1 MISVAEAESRILT
14 AVRMTPLE
22 QLAITDCFGR
32 VTGRDVISRRT
43 QPPMA
48 VSAMDGYAVRAA
60 DVENTPVELC
70 VVGYAPAGGSYDDTL
85 GPGEAVRIFTGAPVP
100 SGADAII
107 IQEDTDHREDERV
120 QVNSGASPGTYI
132 RPAGLDFAEGD
143 ALIAA
148 GTRLTARHVG
158 LAAAMNVPWMMVH
171 RPPRVAIL
179 ATGDEIVMPGE
190 EIGRNQIV
198 SSNAIALSAFVSAMG
213 GEPVLLG
220 IAPDDP
226 DALHAMTDGIVGNDM
241 LVTTGGASVGDH
253 DLVQD
258 VLGARG
264 MDVDFWRIAMR
275 PGKPLMFGDID
286 GIPVLGLPGNP
297 VSSMVCAM
305 IFLRPALARM
315 QGTDAADQDLIN
327 MRLASDLSG
336 NDRRQDYL
344 RATFE
349 AGDNGETLVRT
360 FSKQDSSMM
369 ATLTLADGLVVR
381 APHAPPLEAGSRVQV
396 LKMPSGVFRA

>member
-1 MISVAEAESRILT
+1 
-14 AVRMTPLE
+14 
-22 QLAITDCFGR
+22 
-32 VTGRDVISRRT
+32 
-43 QPPMA
+43 
-48 VSAMDGYAVRAA
+48 
-60 DVENTPVELC
+60 
-70 VVGYAPAGGSYDDTL
+70 
-85 GPGEAVRIFTGAPVP
+85 
-100 SGADAII
+100 
-107 IQEDTDHREDERV
+107 
-120 QVNSGASPGTYI
+120 
-132 RPAGLDFAEGD
+132 
-143 ALIAA
+143 
-148 GTRLTARHVG
+148 
-158 LAAAMNVPWMMVH
+158 
-171 RPPRVAIL
+171 
-179 ATGDEIVMPGE
+179 MPGE
-190 EIGRNQIV
+190 EIGPNQIV

-220 IAPDDP
+220 IAPDDR

-315 QGTDAADQDLIN
+315 QGIDAADQDLLN
-327 MRLASDLSG
+327 MRLASALPE

-349 AGDNGETLVRT
+349 AGDNGENLVRT

-381 APHAPPLEAGSRVQV
+381 APHAPSLEAGSRVEV